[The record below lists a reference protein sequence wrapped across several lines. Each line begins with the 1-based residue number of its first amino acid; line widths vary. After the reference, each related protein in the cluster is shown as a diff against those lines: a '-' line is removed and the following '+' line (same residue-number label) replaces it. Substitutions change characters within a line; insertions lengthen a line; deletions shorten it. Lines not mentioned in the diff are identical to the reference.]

1 MFNFDRQFIICI
13 ILIVLAVLFI
23 LLTKMLVLCFRRNN
37 CFYRKIQNMDKTH
50 TMSERRAIK
59 KSLDII
65 MENTYKGVKTPDNL
79 MAPGKIIEKEF
90 SGIDF
95 DDNGFMWDFYLE
107 STMKAIEEAAKNG
120 WHKSYPMEG
129 YYGHIKR
136 IRKFLKRKG
145 FSAHEDFVKW

>member
-1 MFNFDRQFIICI
+1 MFNFDRQFVICI
-13 ILIVLAVLFI
+13 ILIVLAILFI

-65 MENTYKGVKTPDNL
+65 MENTYKGIKTPDNL

-90 SGIDF
+90 SEIDF
-95 DDNGFMWDFYLE
+95 DDNGFIKKIPQKKRVFCPRRLG
-107 STMKAIEEAAKNG
+107 SKHVLRKPVTCGRVFPSGILKNG
-120 WHKSYPMEG
+120 
-129 YYGHIKR
+129 
-136 IRKFLKRKG
+136 
-145 FSAHEDFVKW
+145 